1 MIVIPSGSQPF
12 TAYFRLSDKQVDS
25 GSFVSMSL
33 WNDNN
38 AILSSSASAS
48 LAMYTMSIDNVQ
60 SGTYTFKAVQSGS
73 LIYSERI
80 DIQGV
85 SQFTSSYIASRT
97 VTSYKPS

>member
-1 MIVIPSGSQPF
+1 MIVIPSGSLPF

-48 LAMYTMSIDNVQ
+48 LAMYTMSFSNIQ
-60 SGTYTFKAVQSGS
+60 PGSYTFKAVQSGS

-80 DIQGV
+80 DMQGI
-85 SQFTSSYIASRT
+85 SQFTSSYIPSRSI
-97 VTSYKPS
+97 TSYNPS